1 MYVCVCN
8 AVTDRDIGNAVA
20 GGCCTMK
27 HLHEQLGVGS
37 CCGRCT
43 RCAREV
49 LQDSLHAVAPR
60 RPFTMQLMPATHAS
74 REPHTANHTH
84 QPFTMQLITA

>member
-20 GGCCTMK
+20 EGCCS
-27 HLHEQLGVGS
+27 LRELREQLGVGA

-43 RCAREV
+43 SCAQDV
-49 LQDSLHAVAPR
+49 LHDSLR
-60 RPFTMQLMPATHAS
+60 THA
-74 REPHTANHTH
+74 PHRFTAAT
-84 QPFTMQLITA
+84 PQLAAA